1 MKGLL
6 RIIPIKSHKT
16 WTIFTDGFFTSCV
29 KDVMETDDYPK
40 ESIDSIIQNGVDI
53 LSQCPNPF
61 VTDDYDSKTG
71 IVIGKVQSGK
81 TSNFIS
87 LIGLAFDNGYQIS
100 IVLGGNKNN
109 LLDQNVTRLK
119 ESFAIDPMKLV
130 ILDTNSNSDLL
141 DSTQIKDFIKQGR
154 KVVIIGL
161 KHQKHIDLIGDIFNN
176 ESLSLIPTLVIDDEG
191 DQATLNTKKY
201 SKSTKNNMST
211 IYESVIRLKNKIK
224 IHSFISVTATPQAN
238 ILIDTLDLLSPDFG
252 ELVYPGE
259 GYCGLSEFHGD
270 NQDKYI
276 KVIPETETG
285 LLDGQGVPKS
295 AIEALASF
303 FVSNGIRKYRGDFG
317 NHALLFHPS
326 QRKVD
331 HASVVGKLQNI
342 LESWKLK
349 AEFNED
355 IAYQGL
361 RRILLSSYDNYSKDG
376 AILPTFDDLEEY
388 ILDSIKF
395 CSKVHLC
402 NSDTDASKNSEL
414 YKTNIF
420 VGGNMVERGLTIK
433 GLAITYIIRRAK
445 TTSNVDNTE
454 QRARWFGYKQ
464 KYLDICRVYTTQQI
478 KTDFHHIFEHDDAL
492 WDIIEKSKNQGT
504 PFKEIGRV
512 FINNSKVLRL
522 TRPNV
527 AKTKNLDFD
536 QIKTQ
541 NTVYLNEKIAIE
553 NNELLENL
561 INMYK
566 ERLIIKDYS
575 ASQKH
580 LLLPDINFS
589 IVKSLVFD
597 KYVYPL
603 EGNLHK
609 NFFDLLSVGFQQ
621 LKIDPLTD
629 IMWVRYEVKEERNI
643 DANGRILSTLLQGHN
658 PNMKSPDYYIG
669 DRKLPDDRPD
679 NIHLQVHLVKPNKL
693 EGVHYYSLFFAIY
706 LPTSLINSLAP
717 FVTRGEE

>member
-1 MKGLL
+1 MTNFLS
-6 RIIPIKSHKT
+6 IIPINLEKI
-16 WTIFTDGFFTSCV
+16 WTIFTDGFFTACV
-29 KDVMETDDYPK
+29 KDVMKNDDYPK
-40 ESIDSIIQNGVDI
+40 ESIDSIIRNGVDI
-53 LSQCPNPF
+53 LSQCPNPYKTINF
-61 VTDDYDSKTG
+61 NSTTG

-109 LLDQNVTRLK
+109 LLDQNVSRLK
-119 ESFAIDPMKLV
+119 DSFMVDPMKLV

-141 DSTQIKDFIKQGR
+141 DSTQIKEFIKQGR
-154 KVVIIGL
+154 KIVIIGL
-161 KHQKHIDLIGDIFNN
+161 KHQKHIDLIGEIFSSD
-176 ESLSLIPTLVIDDEG
+176 SLSLIPTLIIDDEG

-201 SKSTKNNMST
+201 SKDTKKNMST
-211 IYESVIRLKNKIK
+211 IYESVIKLKRKIK

-276 KVIPETETG
+276 KEIPETEIG
-285 LLDGQGVPKS
+285 LLDGQGVPQS

-331 HASVVGKLQNI
+331 HASVVGKLQTI
-342 LESWKLK
+342 LESWKQK
-349 AEFNED
+349 AECFED
-355 IAYQGL
+355 IAYLSL
-361 RRILLSSYDNYSKDG
+361 RKILVLSYNKYKVDG
-376 AILPTFDDLEEY
+376 VIMPSFDDLEEY
-388 ILDSIKF
+388 IIDSIKY

-464 KYLDICRVYTTQQI
+464 KYLDVCRVYTTLQI
-478 KTDFHHIFEHDDAL
+478 KTDFHNIYEHDDAL
-492 WDIIEKSKNQGT
+492 WDIIEKAKNQGT

-541 NTVYLNEKIAIE
+541 NTVYLNEKVAKD
-553 NNELLENL
+553 NNQLLENL
-561 INMYK
+561 
-566 ERLIIKDYS
+566 KDLNLDKLTKKVYS
-575 ASQKH
+575 ASQIH
-580 LLLPDINFS
+580 LLLPDIRFS
-589 IVKSLVFD
+589 TVKSLVFD
-597 KYVYPL
+597 EYIYPN
-603 EGNLHK
+603 EGNLNK
-609 NFFDLLSVGFQQ
+609 DFFNLLSIGFQQ

-629 IMWVRYEVKEERNI
+629 IMWVRYENKEERNI
-643 DANGRILSTLLQGHN
+643 DSSGRILSTLLQGHN
-658 PNMKSPDYYIG
+658 PNINSPDYYIG

-679 NIHLQVHLVKPNKL
+679 KIHIQIHLVKPNKL
-693 EGVHYYSLFFAIY
+693 EGVDFYSPFFAIY
-706 LPTSLINSLAP
+706 LPTDLINMLSP
-717 FVTRGEE
+717 FVTRGDE